1 MCECYKFQVHS
12 FWSRDSGGSNG
23 GQVLKIYQGVS
34 TENKSR
40 LHSCVSERVG
50 GEMCVCNAVVS
61 VCEFYTDAHECEYHH
76 FYEGTVHKKDDSD
89 TIYSSI
95 LMFFK

>member
-1 MCECYKFQVHS
+1 
-12 FWSRDSGGSNG
+12 
-23 GQVLKIYQGVS
+23 
-34 TENKSR
+34 
-40 LHSCVSERVG
+40 
-50 GEMCVCNAVVS
+50 MCVCNAVVS

-95 LMFFK
+95 LMFFFFFKVHYTSLCFQVPPPKQQFKKIKNLREKFKT